1 LRVGILTRNPEAWCS
16 TQLRKAFINLGAE
29 VECFWF
35 TDLVSRIAFGSIV
48 QRDGKVDLASHIDAL
63 LVRPIGRGSL
73 DEVLYRV
80 NTLHRLS
87 EAGLYVVNPP
97 RAIERCVDKYYALS
111 ILQGNGIKV
120 PRTVV
125 TEDPDLALEAFCEL
139 GRDVVVKPIF
149 GSRGMGITR
158 ISDYE
163 VARRVFNL
171 LHYHHFVL
179 YLQEYIPH
187 GRSDI
192 RAFVVG
198 DRVIAA
204 MHRRARGWKTN
215 VSQGAK
221 PVATKL
227 QAEQEEL
234 AIKAA
239 KIMGCEVAGVDML
252 ESKDGRYITEI
263 NSQPGFRGLQSV
275 SQVNIAE
282 EIAKHIIANVKKGF
296 WLRTTQQ
303 RYEAHRDSRSG
314 RTS

>member
-1 LRVGILTRNPEAWCS
+1 MRVGILTRNPEAWCS
-16 TQLRKAFINLGAE
+16 TQLRRAFTSLGAE
-29 VECFWF
+29 VDCFWF
-35 TDLVSRIAFGSIV
+35 DDLISRISFGPIV
-48 QRDGKVDLASHIDAL
+48 QHKSKFDLTSRLDAL

-73 DEVLYRV
+73 DEILYRV

-87 EAGLYVVNPP
+87 AAGLYIVNSP
-97 RAIERCVDKYYALS
+97 RAIERCVDKYFALS
-111 ILQGNGIKV
+111 ILQANGIKV
-120 PRTVV
+120 PKTVV
-125 TEDPDLALEAFCEL
+125 TEDPDHALEAFSEL
-139 GRDVVVKPIF
+139 GGDVILKPIF

-187 GRSDI
+187 GKSDI
-192 RAFVVG
+192 RAFVIG
-198 DRVIAA
+198 DRVIASMFRKA
-204 MHRRARGWKTN
+204 KSWKTN

-227 QAEQEEL
+227 LAEQEEL

-239 KIMGCEVAGVDML
+239 SILGCQVAGVDIL
-252 ESKDGRYITEI
+252 ESKNERYITEI

-275 SQVNIAE
+275 SQVSVAE
-282 EIAKHIIANVKKGF
+282 EIAKFMIANVKKGV
-296 WLRTTQQ
+296 LAGDYATRI
-303 RYEAHRDSRSG
+303 
-314 RTS
+314 

>member
-1 LRVGILTRNPEAWCS
+1 LRVGILTRNAEAWCS
-16 TQLRKAFINLGAE
+16 TQLRRAFTNLGAE

-35 TDLVSRIAFGSIV
+35 TDLVSRIAFGPIV
-48 QRDGKVDLASHIDAL
+48 QCDGKVDLASHLDAL
-63 LVRPIGRGSL
+63 LVRPLGRGSL
-73 DEVLYRV
+73 DEILYRV
-80 NTLHRLS
+80 DTLHRLS
-87 EAGLYVVNPP
+87 EAGLYIVNPP

-111 ILQGNGIKV
+111 ILQANGIKV
-120 PRTVV
+120 PKTVV
-125 TEDPDLALEAFCEL
+125 TEDPNLALEAFCEL

-158 ISDYE
+158 VSDYE
-163 VARRVFNL
+163 VARRIFNL

-204 MHRRARGWKTN
+204 MQRRARGWKTN

-221 PVATKL
+221 PIPTKL
-227 QAEQEEL
+227 TAEQEEL

-239 KIMGCEVAGVDML
+239 NILGCKVAGVDIL
-252 ESKDGRYITEI
+252 ESKEGRYITEI

-282 EIAKHIIANVKKGF
+282 EIARYVIANVKKGVVAEDYA
-296 WLRTTQQ
+296 TKV
-303 RYEAHRDSRSG
+303 
-314 RTS
+314 

>member
-1 LRVGILTRNPEAWCS
+1 MKVGILTRNPEAWCS
-16 TQLRKAFINLGAE
+16 TQLRRAFINLGAE

-35 TDLVSRIAFGSIV
+35 TDLVSRIAFGPIV
-48 QRDGKVDLASHIDAL
+48 QRDGKVDLVSQLDAL

-73 DEVLYRV
+73 DEILYRV

-87 EAGLYVVNPP
+87 EAGLYTVNPP
-97 RAIERCVDKYYALS
+97 KAIERCVDKYYALS
-111 ILQGNGIKV
+111 ILQANGIRV
-120 PRTVV
+120 PRTIV
-125 TEDPDLALEAFCEL
+125 TEDPDLALEAFSEL
-139 GRDVVVKPIF
+139 GGDIILKPIF

-163 VARRVFNL
+163 VARRVFSL

-187 GRSDI
+187 GKSDI
-192 RAFVVG
+192 RAFVIG
-198 DRVIAA
+198 GRVIAA
-204 MHRRARGWKTN
+204 MYRRARGWKTN

-227 QAEQEEL
+227 LAEQEEL

-239 KIMGCEVAGVDML
+239 NILGCEVAGVDIL
-252 ESKDGRYITEI
+252 ESKDGRYVTEI

-275 SQVNIAE
+275 SQVSIAE
-282 EIAKHIIANVKKGF
+282 EIAKHIVANVKKGV
-296 WLRTTQQ
+296 LAEDYAT
-303 RYEAHRDSRSG
+303 EV
-314 RTS
+314 

>member
-1 LRVGILTRNPEAWCS
+1 LRIGILTRNPEAWCS
-16 TQLRKAFINLGAE
+16 TQLRRAFINLGAE

-35 TDLVSRIAFGSIV
+35 TDLVSRIAFGPIV
-48 QRDGKVDLASHIDAL
+48 QRDGKVDLASHLDAL

-73 DEVLYRV
+73 DEILYRV

-87 EAGLYVVNPP
+87 EAGLYIVNPP

-111 ILQGNGIKV
+111 ILQVNGIKV
-120 PRTVV
+120 PKTVV
-125 TEDPDLALEAFCEL
+125 TEDPDLALEAFSEL
-139 GRDVVVKPIF
+139 GGDIILKPIF

-204 MHRRARGWKTN
+204 MYRRARGWKTN

-227 QAEQEEL
+227 LAEQEEL
-234 AIKAA
+234 AIRAA
-239 KIMGCEVAGVDML
+239 NIMGCEVAGVDIL
-252 ESKDGRYITEI
+252 ESKNGRYITEI

-282 EIAKHIIANVKKGF
+282 EIARYMIANVKKGV
-296 WLRTTQQ
+296 LAED
-303 RYEAHRDSRSG
+303 YAKKV
-314 RTS
+314 

>member
-1 LRVGILTRNPEAWCS
+1 MRAGILTRNPEAWCS
-16 TQLRKAFINLGAE
+16 TQLRRAFTNLGAE
-29 VECFWF
+29 VDCFWF
-35 TDLVSRIAFGSIV
+35 TDLVSRISFGPIV
-48 QRDGKVDLASHIDAL
+48 QRDGKDLASHLDAL

-73 DEVLYRV
+73 DEILYRV

-87 EAGLYVVNPP
+87 EAGLYIVNPP

-111 ILQGNGIKV
+111 TLQANGIKV
-120 PRTVV
+120 PKTVV
-125 TEDPDLALEAFCEL
+125 TEDPDLALEAFSEL
-139 GRDVVVKPIF
+139 GEDVILKPIF

-158 ISDYE
+158 ILDYE

-192 RAFVVG
+192 RAFVIG
-198 DRVIAA
+198 DRVVAS
-204 MHRRARGWKTN
+204 MYRRARGWKTN

-227 QAEQEEL
+227 LAEQEEL
-234 AIKAA
+234 AIRAA
-239 KIMGCEVAGVDML
+239 NILGCKVAGVDIL
-252 ESKDGRYITEI
+252 ESKNGRYITEI

-275 SQVNIAE
+275 SQVEIAE
-282 EIAKHIIANVKKGF
+282 EIAKYIIASVKKGV
-296 WLRTTQQ
+296 LAEDYATRV
-303 RYEAHRDSRSG
+303 
-314 RTS
+314 

>member
-16 TQLRKAFINLGAE
+16 TQLRRAFINLGVD

-35 TDLVSRIAFGSIV
+35 TDLVSRIAFGPIV
-48 QRDGKVDLASHIDAL
+48 QHGGKIDLNSHLDAL

-87 EAGLYVVNPP
+87 EAGLYIVNPP
-97 RAIERCVDKYYALS
+97 KAIERCVDKYYALS
-111 ILQGNGIKV
+111 ILYTSGIKV
-120 PRTVV
+120 PKTVV
-125 TEDPDLALEAFCEL
+125 TEDPNLALEAFNEL
-139 GRDVVVKPIF
+139 GGDIILKPIF

-163 VARRVFNL
+163 VARRIFNL

-187 GRSDI
+187 GKSDI

-204 MHRRARGWKTN
+204 MQRRARSWKTN

-227 QAEQEEL
+227 SAEQEEL

-239 KIMGCEVAGVDML
+239 KIMGCEVAGVDIL
-252 ESKDGRYITEI
+252 ESKHGRYITEI

-275 SQVNIAE
+275 SQVNIAGE
-282 EIAKHIIANVKKGF
+282 VAKHMIANIKKGV
-296 WLRTTQQ
+296 LAEDYTTKV
-303 RYEAHRDSRSG
+303 
-314 RTS
+314 

>member
-1 LRVGILTRNPEAWCS
+1 MRVGILTRNAEAWCS
-16 TQLRKAFINLGAE
+16 TQLRKAFTNLGAE
-29 VECFWF
+29 VESFWF
-35 TDLVSRIAFGSIV
+35 TDLASRISFGPTV
-48 QRDGKVDLASHIDAL
+48 QRRDKVDLSTHLDAL

-80 NTLHRLS
+80 DTLHRLS
-87 EAGLYVVNPP
+87 ESGLCVVNPP

-111 ILQGNGIKV
+111 ILQANGVKV

-125 TEDPDLALEAFCEL
+125 TEDHELALEAFSEL
-139 GRDVVVKPIF
+139 GGDVILKPVF

-158 ISDYE
+158 VTDYE

-171 LHYHHFVL
+171 LHYHRFVL

-198 DRVIAA
+198 DRVVAA

-221 PVATKL
+221 PVAAKL
-227 QAEQEEL
+227 LSEQEDL
-234 AIKAA
+234 ALKAVSTL
-239 KIMGCEVAGVDML
+239 GCLVAGVDIL
-252 ESKDGRYITEI
+252 ESKNGRYVTEV

-275 SQVNIAE
+275 SQVNVAE
-282 EIAKHIIANVKKGF
+282 EIAKFVIGYVKG
-296 WLRTTQQ
+296 
-303 RYEAHRDSRSG
+303 S
-314 RTS
+314 